1 MTEYSTNLI
10 IILLRFFFAGSTSD
24 SGSTSGCESV
34 AIDLSAEKYRADF
47 TRLTPDSP
55 VAHTRAYIH
64 HLLHCHELLASIL
77 LCEHVSSHFYL
88 FCLIFKY
95 NMSEDFTNLMLL
107 LNDYFSEPAA
117 VPRLREGGA

>member
-1 MTEYSTNLI
+1 MTEYSSSL

-77 LCEHVSSHFYL
+77 LCEHVS
-88 FCLIFKY
+88 CLIFIYFKY